1 MPFGGYNPLDDGE
14 YEDFSPWFKPERKV
28 EKVVTET
35 LTFTCKELYD
45 LYKWIDAM
53 DPKPHLI
60 KIYSTQTGI
69 GPSLRAEIDN
79 GEGEGIYK
87 DFTDYESW

>member
-1 MPFGGYNPLDDGE
+1 MI
-14 YEDFSPWFKPERKV
+14 
-28 EKVVTET
+28 ET

-45 LYKWIDAM
+45 LYKWIDDM
-53 DPKPHLI
+53 DPKPRLI

-69 GPSLRAEIDN
+69 GQSLRAEIDN

>member
-1 MPFGGYNPLDDGE
+1 
-14 YEDFSPWFKPERKV
+14 V
-28 EKVVTET
+28 EKAMIET

-45 LYKWIDAM
+45 LYKWIDDM
-53 DPKPHLI
+53 DPKPRLI

-69 GPSLRAEIDN
+69 GQSLRAEIDN